1 MKYITTAG
9 MAKIENTLNS
19 IARQEYRHRA
29 DGDKDWADTVRRER
43 VGMMELANQLRVK
56 CGCLYERED
65 LKKHCACGTSHKAM
79 MTRLRGTVTLTGG
92 NRRTPGALT
101 GLSLSGKG
109 CRDSQGKFV
118 PVSQCNPVQYMGRR
132 TSLAV

>member
-1 MKYITTAG
+1 M
-9 MAKIENTLNS
+9 
-19 IARQEYRHRA
+19 EYDDRA
-29 DGDKDWADTVRRER
+29 EGFQDRANALRRER
-43 VGMMELANQLRVK
+43 NGMMELANQLRVV

-79 MTRLRGTVTLTGG
+79 MTRLKRTVTLTGK

-109 CRDSQGKFV
+109 CRDAQGKFV
-118 PVSQCNPVQYMGRR
+118 PVLQCNPAQYMGKWV
-132 TSLAV
+132 SLPG